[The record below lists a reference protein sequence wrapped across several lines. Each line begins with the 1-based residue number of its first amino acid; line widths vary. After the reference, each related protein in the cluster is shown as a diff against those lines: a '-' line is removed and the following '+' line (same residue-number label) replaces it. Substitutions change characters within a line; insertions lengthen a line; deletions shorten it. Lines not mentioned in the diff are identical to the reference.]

1 MNEQCDKSSFSI
13 FSDRQVWVV
22 FQNEINAGD
31 FTTFTR
37 FFYKKPVYKQPST
50 RHAKHQETFRTITK
64 KLRNCAF
71 LRQTAHW
78 NHYLVQC
85 KTEPMTYPFQGPK

>member
-13 FSDRQVWVV
+13 FSDRQVWVF

-37 FFYKKPVYKQPST
+37 FFIRNQFISNLVLDTQK
-50 RHAKHQETFRTITK
+50 IK
-64 KLRNCAF
+64 KLLEL
-71 LRQTAHW
+71 LRR
-78 NHYLVQC
+78 V
-85 KTEPMTYPFQGPK
+85 K